1 MRIFCELRSIFP
13 SPAGARKNTSNEQ
26 NVRSYYMLNHRIRG
40 LLFHYKQIVILQLAS
55 IFLGKSIQKHP
66 DSVVE
71 NDVNK
76 DQNVR
81 GYYMSNHWTR
91 GWLFYCKK
99 IVFFGFYF
107 LVRVSTTSW
116 FCLCEWGKQH
126 ESQLNANCSFIRR
139 YSPCCKPVKLGHY
152 SVLRPHILRLLLT
165 LYGKMT
171 S

>member
-81 GYYMSNHWTR
+81 GYYMSNH
-91 GWLFYCKK
+91 
-99 IVFFGFYF
+99 
-107 LVRVSTTSW
+107 
-116 FCLCEWGKQH
+116 
-126 ESQLNANCSFIRR
+126 
-139 YSPCCKPVKLGHY
+139 
-152 SVLRPHILRLLLT
+152 
-165 LYGKMT
+165 
-171 S
+171 